1 MCLRHLAM
9 IAQYLNVLAEW
20 LALLLR
26 IQIPDSNIGPETGY
40 PDLSSSIFSSDPQ
53 RNYRN

>member
-1 MCLRHLAM
+1 M